1 MAYENFIPTVWAEA
15 INRELEKAL
24 VYAEGCN
31 RQYDGE
37 VKAMGDTVRILGVGR
52 PTITTTTDKA
62 ITLSAPESVE
72 DSSVTL
78 AVRQISYFNYKV
90 DDIDKRQAV
99 GGVMEALNKEATY
112 GLADEMDKHIAGMA
126 ATREAVKYAASATA
140 ITKDNVLGE
149 IDKALE
155 KLYGNNVRPNGKIMM
170 EVPPWFYMRLKQAY
184 TALDTDNSKMLENGR
199 VGKYGNV
206 IVKMSNNVAVDSSA
220 NSLITVHT
228 DKAVAFVNPM
238 THVEPGEGLLR
249 RGEGLC
255 AVSGE
260 NRAAQG
266 ACGAELQGRGL
277 MERSF
282 ETWLQLQLL

>member
-1 MAYENFIPTVWAEA
+1 MNTYTRSLKDGSETIVTSRQRQPDRKPWFFAFAVKVILMCSFIFAAVTCRVMYNA
-15 INRELEKAL
+15 
-24 VYAEGCN
+24 
-31 RQYDGE
+31 
-37 VKAMGDTVRILGVGR
+37 RI
-52 PTITTTTDKA
+52 
-62 ITLSAPESVE
+62 
-72 DSSVTL
+72 
-78 AVRQISYFNYKV
+78 
-90 DDIDKRQAV
+90 
-99 GGVMEALNKEATY
+99 EALNKEATY

-238 THVEPGEGLLR
+238 THVEAYRPEKGFSD
-249 RGEGLC
+249 
-255 AVSGE
+255 AVKGFVLYQAKIVRPKE
-260 NRAAQG
+260 LVVLNCKAG
-266 ACGAELQGRGL
+266 A
-277 MERSF
+277 
-282 ETWLQLQLL
+282 

>member
-238 THVEPGEGLLR
+238 THVEAYRPEKGFSD
-249 RGEGLC
+249 
-255 AVSGE
+255 AVKGFVLYQAKIV
-260 NRAAQG
+260 RPK
-266 ACGAELQGRGL
+266 
-277 MERSF
+277 
-282 ETWLQLQLL
+282 